1 MGNPNNAYV
10 LLIDAGSTSSK
21 LSVFTWKDWPYVD
34 NGYVQELS
42 TAKVIPGI
50 SSYKNDPEKAY
61 NTLEPNI
68 KDLVK
73 TCIPSDQLSRTHQFL
88 AATAGMRLLNLENPL
103 KAEAIIEVLQLDL
116 PRTGL
121 KLGNPYSDVRVMSGR
136 DEGIYAFITVN
147 YLLGKFGNRQS
158 SPVDQLQTV
167 GSLDLGGA
175 STQIAFVS
183 EDVNAPYT
191 STRGLFGNDYT
202 IYSYSYLCYGKSAA
216 EKRVWAQIIVSNSDA
231 TNFQKS
237 IENPC
242 LNMGKNITIETAPI
256 FDDQCV
262 TGMYASDLVG
272 SALTKPAGLPDNI
285 AFHGTGDPDKCREF
299 VRMMFP
305 CKTCSQ
311 TPCMFGDIY
320 RPELRGNF
328 FAFSGFTY
336 SAKFFGVYN
345 TSTTRTSYRAAVDN
359 FCKLPYADVK
369 NMPGYDKYSYIY
381 CFDGAYIETLLVGY
395 GFEESESWKKI
406 TFVDKVN
413 NAVVSWA
420 MGYTIDATG
429 MIESASPQIQLTT
442 NAFIASVVSLSI
454 IFVILLGLLLY
465 ILLRK

>member
-1 MGNPNNAYV
+1 MG
-10 LLIDAGSTSSK
+10 
-21 LSVFTWKDWPYVD
+21 
-34 NGYVQELS
+34 
-42 TAKVIPGI
+42 PGI
-50 SSYKNDPEKAY
+50 SSYKNDPKEAY
-61 NTLEPNI
+61 NKLEPNI
-68 KDLVK
+68 TNLVK
-73 TCIPSDQLSRTHQFL
+73 ACIPSDQQSRTHQYL
-88 AATAGMRLLNLENPL
+88 AATAGMRLLDLENPL
-103 KAEAIIEVLQLDL
+103 KSEAIIEVLQLNL

-147 YLLGKFGNRQS
+147 YLLGKFGDQQS

-183 EDVNAPYT
+183 EDVNAPHT

-216 EKRVWAQIIVSNSDA
+216 EKRVWAQIIVNNSNAADPH
-231 TNFQKS
+231 KP

-242 LNMGKNITIETAPI
+242 LNMDKNITIETAPI

-262 TGMYASDLVG
+262 TGTYASDLVG
-272 SALTKPAGLPDNI
+272 SALTKPMGLPSDI
-285 AFHGTGDPDKCREF
+285 TFYGTGDPDKCREF

-305 CKTCSQ
+305 SKTCSQ

-320 RPELRGNF
+320 RPALRGNF
-328 FAFSGFTY
+328 LAFSGFTY

-345 TSTTRTSYRAAVDN
+345 KSTTRTDYRAQVDK

-369 NMPGYDKYSYIY
+369 KLPGYDKYTYIY
-381 CFDGAYIETLLVGY
+381 CFDGAYIETLLAGY

-406 TFVDKVN
+406 TFEDKVN
-413 NAVVSWA
+413 NAIVSWA

-429 MIESASPQIQLTT
+429 MIESASPQIKLDT
-442 NAFIASVVSLSI
+442 NAFIASVVCLSI

-465 ILLRK
+465 IILRK